1 MRAGSWTLFAAGV
14 ALLLGAP
21 PAGAGSNTVYNFLRN
36 DVGARA
42 GAMAG
47 SFVTMTN
54 DPTAYFYNPAS
65 GATIDG
71 PRGSLGFFKH
81 VLDINAGHLVYGQ
94 QVEDLGFFH
103 GGILFT
109 HYGSFTE
116 TDERGTPLGTFSA
129 ADFALSVGYSDSPL
143 EHLFYGVTAK
153 FVYSGIGSY
162 SSTGLAA
169 DAGILYTI
177 PESRLALGASLRNL
191 GTQMS
196 SYGGSG
202 ESLPVDLTVGA
213 SVVPR
218 GLPLH
223 LHLNFHRL
231 TDAADSFGDRFRWF
245 TIGGEFTLS
254 SALQVR
260 LGYDNGRRQDLKI
273 GSSAGLAGFSIG
285 LGLKVSDYQ
294 VDYALSSLGEI
305 GNLHRVSLAAC
316 F

>member
-1 MRAGSWTLFAAGV
+1 MRAGLGKIVVAGA

-21 PAGAGSNTVYNFLRN
+21 QARAGSNTVYNFLRN

-42 GAMAG
+42 AAMAG

-54 DPTAYFYNPAS
+54 DPTAFFYNPAS
-65 GATIDG
+65 GATMDAPG
-71 PRGSLGFFKH
+71 GSLGFFKH
-81 VLDINAGHLVYGQ
+81 ILDINAGHLVYSQ
-94 QVEDLGFFH
+94 HVEDLGYIS

-109 HYGSFTE
+109 QYGSFTE
-116 TDERGTPLGTFSA
+116 TDERGSALGTFSA
-129 ADFALSVGYSDSPL
+129 ADLALSVGYSDSPL
-143 EHLFYGVTAK
+143 ENLYYGVTAK

-162 SSTGLAA
+162 SSTALAA

-191 GTQMS
+191 GGQMS
-196 SYGGSG
+196 SYAGVG
-202 ESLPVDLTVGA
+202 ESLPLDLTVGA

-231 TDAADSFGDRFRWF
+231 TDDAESFGDRLRWF

-254 SALQVR
+254 TALQLR

-285 LGLKVSDYQ
+285 LGLTVSDYHI
-294 VDYALSSLGEI
+294 DYALSSLGAI
-305 GNLHRVSLAAC
+305 GNLHRISVAARL
-316 F
+316 